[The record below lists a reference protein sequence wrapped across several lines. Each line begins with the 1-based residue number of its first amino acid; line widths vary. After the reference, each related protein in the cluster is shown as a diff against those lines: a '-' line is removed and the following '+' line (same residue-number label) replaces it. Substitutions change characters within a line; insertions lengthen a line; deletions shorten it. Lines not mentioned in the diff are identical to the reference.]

1 MISSHKSKKRS
12 PLQAY
17 QFLPNK
23 QIMFCAFLILL
34 LLYSNQND
42 SHVSVHLF
50 TIYLHAYMQTKR
62 KNGADSEGIVG
73 LFFLWLILEKISLV
87 CRSYCGVHIR
97 LFGVFLLL
105 SKYKQY
111 WNYSYIV
118 YQVPGGMKSSR
129 SVWWNRALEV
139 AKTIEV
145 AEVNG
150 L

>member
-50 TIYLHAYMQTKR
+50 TIYLLTCIYANKKKKWCRFRGHCGTFFSVIDFGKNFVGMQKLLRSTHKIIWR
-62 KNGADSEGIVG
+62 ISTLIKIQTILKLFIHRLPGARGDEIV
-73 LFFLWLILEKISLV
+73 KICL
-87 CRSYCGVHIR
+87 
-97 LFGVFLLL
+97 
-105 SKYKQY
+105 
-111 WNYSYIV
+111 
-118 YQVPGGMKSSR
+118 MK
-129 SVWWNRALEV
+129 
-139 AKTIEV
+139 
-145 AEVNG
+145 
-150 L
+150 